1 MMLSLRHGW
10 AKTEKAITMTKEE
23 AYKLAESFLL
33 SAYGNENVEYTAVVV
48 TAVANKDDWQIIKM
62 LESFIKFENDII
74 DALKEK

>member
-1 MMLSLRHGW
+1 
-10 AKTEKAITMTKEE
+10 MTKEE

-33 SAYGNENVEYTAVVV
+33 SAYGNENVEYAAIAL

-74 DALKEK
+74 DTLKNKEK